1 MAEMGTRPSGK
12 AGKKRG
18 GLIIFLVG
26 LVLGVLATVF
36 APRYL
41 GDYLPGSIGGR
52 DANVTGV
59 VTRKLAED
67 TRLLLT
73 VVTDSGAVLAT
84 FTDRKAEI
92 DLLVEEGD
100 SVTFSLPAYS
110 PFVDDPRL
118 GRVAKP
124 VQGSGSERAE
134 SSSVGAETPGQAAEP
149 ADTGGV
155 ATPARQPADTDAV
168 SPTPVVSDTA
178 AARVRQVDHPGDRLE
193 SRVPRVRLQTETRE
207 YGRAWVSGL
216 LCSTC

>member
-1 MAEMGTRPSGK
+1 M
-12 AGKKRG
+12 RG
-18 GLIIFLVG
+18 GFIIFLVG
-26 LVLGVLATVF
+26 FVLGVLAAIF
-36 APRYL
+36 APRYV
-41 GDYLPGSIGGR
+41 GDYLPGSVGGK

-67 TRLLLT
+67 ARLLLT

-124 VQGSGSERAE
+124 VQDSRSGRPEASAVEMEPAGAAPGEQPADSAAE
-134 SSSVGAETPGQAAEP
+134 SSVP
-149 ADTGGV
+149 AV
-155 ATPARQPADTDAV
+155 AD
-168 SPTPVVSDTA
+168 SGSTA
-178 AARVRQVDHPGDRLE
+178 QDP
-193 SRVPRVRLQTETRE
+193 
-207 YGRAWVSGL
+207 
-216 LCSTC
+216 

>member
-1 MAEMGTRPSGK
+1 MSEMGTRPSGK

-18 GLIIFLVG
+18 GLVIFLVG

-41 GDYLPGSIGGR
+41 GDYLPGSIGGK
-52 DANVTGV
+52 DASVAGV

-124 VQGSGSERAE
+124 VQDSGFGRPEALPVE
-134 SSSVGAETPGQAAEP
+134 TETPGQVGEP
-149 ADTGGV
+149 ADSGET
-155 ATPARQPADTDAV
+155 ATPGQQPAAAGAVTPPPVASDSGDA
-168 SPTPVVSDTA
+168 A
-178 AARVRQVDHPGDRLE
+178 PGL
-193 SRVPRVRLQTETRE
+193 
-207 YGRAWVSGL
+207 
-216 LCSTC
+216 

>member
-1 MAEMGTRPSGK
+1 MSEVGTR
-12 AGKKRG
+12 KRG

-26 LVLGVLATVF
+26 LLLGVLAAVF

-41 GDYLPGSIGGR
+41 GDYLPGSIGGKS
-52 DANVTGV
+52 ANVTGV

-100 SVTFSLPAYS
+100 SVTFSLSEYS

-124 VQGSGSERAE
+124 VRDAGSTRQPPGTPGET
-134 SSSVGAETPGQAAEP
+134 ETPGISVEPDTTPGQPP
-149 ADTGGV
+149 ADTAAEV
-155 ATPARQPADTDAV
+155 APDTGAKAPD
-168 SPTPVVSDTA
+168 
-178 AARVRQVDHPGDRLE
+178 L
-193 SRVPRVRLQTETRE
+193 
-207 YGRAWVSGL
+207 
-216 LCSTC
+216 

>member
-1 MAEMGTRPSGK
+1 MPEVGAR
-12 AGKKRG
+12 KRG
-18 GLIIFLVG
+18 GIIIFLIG
-26 LVLGVLATVF
+26 LLLGVLATVF

-41 GDYLPGSIGGR
+41 GDYLPGSIGGK

-100 SVTFSLPAYS
+100 SVTFSLAAYS
-110 PFVDDPRL
+110 PFVDDPRV

-124 VQGSGSERAE
+124 GRDA
-134 SSSVGAETPGQAAEP
+134 GATRQPQATPDETETPGISVEPDTAPGQPP
-149 ADTGGV
+149 ADTAAEV
-155 ATPARQPADTDAV
+155 APDTGAKAPD
-168 SPTPVVSDTA
+168 
-178 AARVRQVDHPGDRLE
+178 L
-193 SRVPRVRLQTETRE
+193 
-207 YGRAWVSGL
+207 
-216 LCSTC
+216 